1 MGKAKK
7 SSKKE
12 KTKLVVPKSPLKAVM
27 EDGPDSPDA
36 MDVEKNGE
44 PADWPKDDDMELF
57 QRIKKAVPTDDTM
70 KYESRI
76 NHIDWESISFGEY
89 SADECKARWVHV
101 QGHLRRYRLVNEL
114 VEDAIAW
121 RLRPWTNFNKGSKC
135 QKHPDY
141 PKKPLTSYMIFYME
155 KKDEI
160 LEKQPGLGMTDLSK
174 VIAKLYNEMNDRKKL
189 KYTEQAKK
197 EKEQFEIKLKKFML
211 DHPDYIPL
219 KSEKFPMK
227 ALPPKVPTP
236 FKLYSDAKIGKF
248 LAEAAN
254 ANEARE
260 KCRETFKELNDKQRL
275 KWIYK
280 SLQLESKYNE
290 DLEKFKQEHPE
301 VEMGAKKS
309 LLSKEEKHLKEKTEG
324 KPEKPPNSGY
334 SLYSKKLLASSSLKH
349 LESKERMTEIS
360 RMWKE
365 LQDDERKVY
374 NEEAQQLIL
383 SYKMEYASY
392 LESLQPEQ
400 REAELMSSQPK
411 GVKRGASPKK
421 AKQGEDKKIKLES
434 DGTVALAMD
443 SDSDDDDDSSDEDDG
458 DGDKGKSAIQKPK
471 SSLQMFCDTN
481 LAKYRKK
488 NPKMSQQE
496 LSRLMAKTYSKL
508 SEDKK
513 KMYENMALKIKKE
526 SSQAVKMPAKT
537 AAASKPSAKATLQTS
552 VAKETKSNKK
562 PALNAIA
569 KSTPEKTSKAKA
581 STAAKVEKP
590 IWVLKQHLYQN
601 EPPKP
606 PE

>member
-1 MGKAKK
+1 MG
-7 SSKKE
+7 
-12 KTKLVVPKSPLKAVM
+12 
-27 EDGPDSPDA
+27 
-36 MDVEKNGE
+36 
-44 PADWPKDDDMELF
+44 
-57 QRIKKAVPTDDTM
+57 
-70 KYESRI
+70 
-76 NHIDWESISFGEY
+76 
-89 SADECKARWVHV
+89 
-101 QGHLRRYRLVNEL
+101 
-114 VEDAIAW
+114 
-121 RLRPWTNFNKGSKC
+121 
-135 QKHPDY
+135 
-141 PKKPLTSYMIFYME
+141 
-155 KKDEI
+155 
-160 LEKQPGLGMTDLSK
+160 
-174 VIAKLYNEMNDRKKL
+174 
-189 KYTEQAKK
+189 
-197 EKEQFEIKLKKFML
+197 
-211 DHPDYIPL
+211 
-219 KSEKFPMK
+219 
-227 ALPPKVPTP
+227 
-236 FKLYSDAKIGKF
+236 
-248 LAEAAN
+248 
-254 ANEARE
+254 
-260 KCRETFKELNDKQRL
+260 
-275 KWIYK
+275 
-280 SLQLESKYNE
+280 
-290 DLEKFKQEHPE
+290 
-301 VEMGAKKS
+301 
-309 LLSKEEKHLKEKTEG
+309 
-324 KPEKPPNSGY
+324 
-334 SLYSKKLLASSSLKH
+334 
-349 LESKERMTEIS
+349 
-360 RMWKE
+360 
-365 LQDDERKVY
+365 
-374 NEEAQQLIL
+374 
-383 SYKMEYASY
+383 EYASY

-590 IWVLKQHLYQN
+590 IWSSSSTCTKTNLLNRQRILLITTHIKYLKI
-601 EPPKP
+601 
-606 PE
+606 